1 MRNPVPGPPAL
12 EGGAGAEAAA
22 APPAAPEAAP
32 AGPGA
37 ARVPCPHLPPT
48 PLPGGGVRMEVG
60 IEDCLHIEVG
70 YDAPSYPLDGVVSG
84 SVSFLLVRIR
94 LKHMELEL
102 RRRETAG
109 GGAAAR
115 SEAVTLGRFELM
127 DGAPARGE
135 AVPIRLHLGAY
146 DNLTPTYK

>member
-1 MRNPVPGPPAL
+1 
-12 EGGAGAEAAA
+12 
-22 APPAAPEAAP
+22 
-32 AGPGA
+32 
-37 ARVPCPHLPPT
+37 
-48 PLPGGGVRMEVG
+48 MEVG

-115 SEAVTLGRFELM
+115 SEARCSIASRQAAALAHRPSLRCNFRRH
-127 DGAPARGE
+127 PRSFQ
-135 AVPIRLHLGAY
+135 
-146 DNLTPTYK
+146 